1 MLKALTYANKK
12 TYSKTASGTSLMCMI
27 KIRVPRYFLVEYQI
41 PLGEDKNDFFSV
53 GDARS
58 EPGSEF
64 TTDVI
69 NDGSLKKIRCEWDT
83 VPKALLMC
91 R

>member
-41 PLGEDKNDFFSV
+41 PLGEDKNDYFFLLV
-53 GDARS
+53 M
-58 EPGSEF
+58 
-64 TTDVI
+64 
-69 NDGSLKKIRCEWDT
+69 
-83 VPKALLMC
+83 KALNQDQSSQLML
-91 R
+91 